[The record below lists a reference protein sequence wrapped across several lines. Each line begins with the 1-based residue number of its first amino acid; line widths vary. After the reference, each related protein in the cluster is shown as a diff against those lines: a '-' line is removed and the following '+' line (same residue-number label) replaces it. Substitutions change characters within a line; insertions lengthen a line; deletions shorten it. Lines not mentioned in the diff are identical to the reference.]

1 MVAFAVRQHGR
12 VIHDVDRSLVR
23 WLGRCLPAG
32 VAVRLS
38 GPRPDWLT
46 TPPEPLLLNAFLYDI
61 REDTRLLHSET
72 TPLRDTDGHTTARR
86 APTRRY
92 RLRYLLTA
100 WADDELA
107 EHELL
112 ATVLAG
118 AVSLLAIP
126 ADCLVGSL
134 AAAGELVP
142 VRCAP
147 VGDDPVGVHLWT
159 QMGLPPRTTL
169 DLVVTAPL
177 VPEPVTDLAPAPS
190 EVDLKTNPP
199 GTLGRPA
206 VPAAAGERPRGRIT
220 ERS

>member
-1 MVAFAVRQHGR
+1 MVG
-12 VIHDVDRSLVR
+12 VIHDVDRSLAR

-38 GPRPDWLT
+38 GPRPDWVT
-46 TPPEPLLLNAFLYDI
+46 TRPDPLLLNAFLYDI
-61 REDTRLLHSET
+61 REDTRLLHSEAI
-72 TPLRDTDGHTTARR
+72 PLRDADGHTTARR

-112 ATVLAG
+112 AAVLAG
-118 AVSLLAIP
+118 AVSLSAIP

-134 AAAGELVP
+134 ASAGELVP

-147 VGDDPVGVHLWT
+147 AGDEPVGAQLWT
-159 QMGLPPRTTL
+159 QLGLPPRTTL
-169 DLVVTAPL
+169 DLAVTAPL
-177 VPEPVTDLAPAPS
+177 VPEPVTELAPEPS
-190 EVDLKTNPP
+190 EVDLNTHAP
-199 GTLGRPA
+199 GTLGRPV